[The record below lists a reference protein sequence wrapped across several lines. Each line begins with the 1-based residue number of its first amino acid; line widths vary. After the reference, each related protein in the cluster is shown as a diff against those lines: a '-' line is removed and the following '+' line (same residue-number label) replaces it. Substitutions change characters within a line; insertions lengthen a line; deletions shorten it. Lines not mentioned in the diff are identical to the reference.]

1 MEMILGIVI
10 GMIIWQFVM
19 FVLQWCEMEDGWW
32 SVPIPYLFLLMFKGI
47 IYMIDFFKDL
57 PLYWE
62 LMKWG
67 YNPFS
72 TSVGELQGLTD
83 EQKHL
88 LIDKA
93 CPRTKIALKRLF
105 KFNRMS

>member
-10 GMIIWQFVM
+10 GLVIWQFVV
-19 FVLQWCEMEDGWW
+19 FVLQWYDMEDGWW
-32 SVPIPYLFLLMFKGI
+32 VGI

-67 YNPFS
+67 YNPFN
-72 TSVGELQGLTD
+72 TSVVDLQGLTD

-105 KFNRMS
+105 KFNKMN

>member
-10 GMIIWQFVM
+10 GLVIWQVVI
-19 FVLQWCEMEDGWW
+19 FVLQWLEMEDTSWCC
-32 SVPIPYLFLLMFKGI
+32 PIPYLFLLMFKGI

-72 TSVGELQGLTD
+72 TSIGELQGLTD

-93 CPRTKIALKRLF
+93 CPRTKIALQRLF

>member
-10 GMIIWQFVM
+10 GLVVWQIVIFA
-19 FVLQWCEMEDGWW
+19 LQWLEMEDSWV
-32 SVPIPYLFLLMFKGI
+32 SCPVPYLGLLLIKGI

-57 PLYWE
+57 PLYWMI
-62 LMKWG
+62 MKWG
-67 YNPFS
+67 YNPFK
-72 TSVGELQGLTD
+72 TSVAELQSLTD
-83 EQKHL
+83 EQKNQM
-88 LIDKA
+88 IEKA